1 MPNSSVPSNSVPSQ
15 LLKAIKDRKF
25 TSLGRLYASGVDFE
39 AWTPAGHWVASDGAT
54 VAKIFEVWY
63 TPGVNST
70 VTYSNETPG
79 KGTSVILEYEISW
92 KLQPEDQ
99 VRALRQAH
107 LITLNKDGKISQA
120 RVYCSGLHMEF
131 PEVDLEKQRRSKGLA
146 APKPGGPQS
155 RQAAPAVVPAAAAKA
170 S

>member
-1 MPNSSVPSNSVPSQ
+1 MPSTSTAPNSVSGQ

-25 TSLGRLYASGVDFE
+25 TSIGRMCAPGVDFE
-39 AWTPAGHWVASDGAT
+39 AWTNLGHWVASDGAT
-54 VAKIFEVWY
+54 VAKIFEVWF
-63 TPGVNST
+63 TPGVSST

-79 KGTSVILEYEISW
+79 KGNAVTLEYEMTW

-99 VRALRQAH
+99 TRSLRQAH
-107 LITLNKDGKISQA
+107 LLTLNKDGKITHA

-155 RQAAPAVVPAAAAKA
+155 RQAAPAAAPAAAAKA
-170 S
+170 G

>member
-1 MPNSSVPSNSVPSQ
+1 MPTTSAPATSVAGQ

-25 TSLGRLYASGVDFE
+25 TSVGRMCAHGIDFE

-54 VAKIFEVWY
+54 VAKIFEVWF
-63 TPGVNST
+63 TPGVSST
-70 VTYSNETPG
+70 VTYSNETAG
-79 KGTSVILEYEISW
+79 KGNSVTLECEMTW

-99 VRALRQAH
+99 TRALRQVH
-107 LITLNKDGKISQA
+107 LLTLNKEGKIVYA
-120 RVYCSGLHMEF
+120 RVYCAGLHMEF

-155 RQAAPAVVPAAAAKA
+155 RQAAPVAAAAAAKA